1 MVDVEFRRKVLDINI
16 KAKLQFCY
24 QCNRCTTECPVH
36 NNAAKPYNPRELM
49 LQSLLGL
56 KEPLLNAP
64 DNFNLYGCTSCD
76 TCDEVCP
83 GNLELTEVFML
94 MKNMMSQANKAPKA
108 YMGQAK
114 AIADTGYA
122 IPMQSAIDR
131 RRDQMGLPKAQLAQ
145 ADEIKSL
152 FAAVGFPERIKF
164 PAAEPKKEASE

>member
-1 MVDVEFRRKVLDINI
+1 MGVDVEFRRQVLDINI

-24 QCNRCTTECPVH
+24 QCNRCTAECPVH
-36 NNAAKPYNPRELM
+36 NNATKSYNPRQIM
-49 LQSLLGL
+49 LHSLLGL
-56 KEPLLNAP
+56 KDPILHAP

-94 MKNMMSQANKAPKA
+94 LKNMMAQENSAPKA
-108 YMGQAK
+108 YLGQAK
-114 AIADTGYA
+114 AIADSGYA
-122 IPMQSAIDR
+122 IPMQPAIDR
-131 RRDQMGLPKAQLAQ
+131 RRDQMGLPKAMLAK

-164 PAAEPKKEASE
+164 PAAAPKEGSE